1 MNIFLWL
8 LALFVFFPAMEL
20 AIFVRL
26 GSALGVLPTL
36 LIILGTGMLG
46 AYVAR
51 QQGLLAWRGVHEA
64 LSRGENP
71 SLQVL
76 DGLGILLAGIALII
90 PGFFSDCVGL
100 LLLLRPVRL
109 LFMSFLLG
117 HVVARPGHS
126 GHWQRRSAP
135 RPGERRN
142 FGAGAAG
149 ANAEPTGTVRDD
161 HVPSASEMI
170 IDVTPKDRRRE
181 P

>member
-1 MNIFLWL
+1 MTIFLWL
-8 LALFVFFPAMEL
+8 LALFVFFPALEL

-51 QQGLLAWRGVHEA
+51 RQGLLVWRGVHEA
-64 LSRGENP
+64 LARGENP
-71 SLQVL
+71 SLRVL
-76 DGLGILLAGIALII
+76 DGLGLLLAGIALII

-117 HVVARPGHS
+117 HIVTRPGQS
-126 GHWQRRSAP
+126 GHWRRHGVRHNA
-135 RPGERRN
+135 RRYPGTG
-142 FGAGAAG
+142 GAD
-149 ANAEPTGTVRDD
+149 ANAEPIGTAEGD
-161 HVPSASEMI
+161 HVPSASDMI

>member
-8 LALFVFFPAMEL
+8 MALFVFFPALEL

-26 GSALGVLPTL
+26 GNALGVLPTL

-51 QQGLLAWRGVHEA
+51 LQGLLAWRGVHEA
-64 LSRGENP
+64 LVRGENP

-117 HVVARPGHS
+117 HVVTRPGHA
-126 GHWQRRSAP
+126 GHWQRRGA
-135 RPGERRN
+135 RPGARRAPGAG
-142 FGAGAAG
+142 GAGAA
-149 ANAEPTGTVRDD
+149 ADPIGTAQGD
-161 HVPSASEMI
+161 HVPPASEMI
-170 IDVTPKDRRRE
+170 IDVTPKDSRRE